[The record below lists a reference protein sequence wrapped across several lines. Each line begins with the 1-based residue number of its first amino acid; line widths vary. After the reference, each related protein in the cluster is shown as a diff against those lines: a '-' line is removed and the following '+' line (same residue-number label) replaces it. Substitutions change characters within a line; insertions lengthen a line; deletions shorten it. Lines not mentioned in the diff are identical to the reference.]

1 MTEPKLLITDDD
13 PEIKQQ
19 RMHAT
24 LMHLLHTV
32 FGATW
37 VGQHRFTATDEIDA
51 LHAELGAGPDS
62 HVLDIGSGMGG
73 PAIYLAQQTGCRV
86 TGIDAAAENVQLAQT
101 AAAEVGVAEQVAF
114 VLADAASASFPA
126 GAFDAI
132 VSHDAFATIPDKA
145 RMLAQGWRWLRPAG
159 RLAAT
164 LIVMLGEPLQAPESA
179 GRLAWPIPT
188 AGDYRLLVEAAG
200 FDILKLDDLTPA
212 FREIGAR
219 WRGALMVWELA
230 LISGFADEEWRA
242 LRATFGQLAE
252 WATQG
257 RVGHIRLIAQRS
269 PHTP

>member
-1 MTEPKLLITDDD
+1 MTESNLLLAHDD
-13 PEIKQQ
+13 PAIKQK

-73 PAIYLAQQTGCRV
+73 PAIYLVQQTGCRV
-86 TGIDAAAENVQLAQT
+86 TGIDTAAENVQLARAVASET
-101 AAAEVGVAEQVAF
+101 GVAERVTFVEGDAVAALF
-114 VLADAASASFPA
+114 PDA
-126 GAFDAI
+126 AFDAI
-132 VSHDAFATIPDKA
+132 VSRDAFATIHDKA
-145 RMLAQGWRWLRPAG
+145 RMLAQGRRWLRPAG

-164 LIVMLGEPLQAPESA
+164 LIVTLDESLEIPEAP